1 MVETA
6 VSLVVV
12 DEEDRRTEHLGVG
25 YQDVED
31 LRDVPGAVIDRPI
44 RVFGIAGGRDD
55 PGNLRERTVLDIV
68 TELVK
73 QVLGPGQPLR
83 LRGASARD
91 DIYDFRAG
99 AAILEQWRR

>member
-31 LRDVPGAVIDRPI
+31 LRDLPGAVIDRPI
-44 RVFGIAGGRDD
+44 RVFGIASGRDD
-55 PGNLRERTVLDIV
+55 P
-68 TELVK
+68 
-73 QVLGPGQPLR
+73 
-83 LRGASARD
+83 
-91 DIYDFRAG
+91 
-99 AAILEQWRR
+99 